1 MVVII
6 EVVVTVVVF
15 IVVTVIVVV
24 VTEVVVIVGAVEAT
38 AMVIICS
45 CGFYTRGCGDPL
57 QL

>member
-15 IVVTVIVVV
+15 IVVTVIV
-24 VTEVVVIVGAVEAT
+24 VVVIVGAVEAT